1 MNPMTLLYPVF
12 VPIIIGLI
20 ILFLP
25 QRLRPLHGALAL
37 LTTIF
42 TFAISVKLFLSPK
55 ASYQFFALKFG
66 GASFSF
72 DLLSYHFGAF
82 MALFVGL
89 FGLLLTLYSLGY
101 IRGKEYPNRYFS
113 WLLITVGASCG
124 AVLANNLLL
133 FLVFWEIVTLMFYLL
148 VTLGGNPLSPEAA
161 KKSFAILGF
170 SDCALLLGIV
180 LLWSLSGTL
189 RISDIS
195 VRLGS
200 GVSHLVFILFMIGAT
215 TKAGAMPFHSWIPS
229 AAEGAPTP
237 VMAFLPASLDKLLG
251 IYLLARISLDIF
263 VMDKSMGMVLMVIGA
278 VTIILAVMMA
288 LVQHN
293 LKKLLSFHAISQ
305 VGYMVLGIGTGV
317 PIGIM
322 GGLFHMLNNCIYKC
336 ALFLE
341 AGSVEKR
348 TGTTELSKL
357 GGLASAMPYTFFA
370 AFISALSI
378 SGIPPFNGFVSK
390 WMVYQGTIISHQPIF
405 LVAAMF
411 GSSLTLASFVK
422 VLYSVFWGQR
432 PKELREVK
440 EVGFSMKVPML
451 ILALLCIFFGVFAQF
466 PLGHFIGPVIG
477 YSFHQAPKAI
487 TFYDALWSPTLATFL
502 IIIALVVGVIIYLW
516 GRLKLRRTGLMYVG
530 GETMDPEEV
539 RVPGT
544 GFYET
549 ISNLKGFK
557 GAYGD
562 AEKGVF
568 DLYYLTGRYGNNIVQ
583 VLRKLHDGVLSTYLS
598 WCIIG
603 LGFLLFLLMR

>member
-1 MNPMTLLYPVF
+1 VDPVNLLYPVF

-37 LTTIF
+37 LATLF
-42 TFAISVKLFLSPK
+42 TFIGSLKIFLSPK
-55 ASYQFFALKFG
+55 LSYQLFTLKLGRVKLPFE
-66 GASFSF
+66 
-72 DLLSYHFGAF
+72 LLSYHFGAF

-89 FGLLLTLYSLGY
+89 FGLLLALYSLGY
-101 IRGKEYPNRYFS
+101 WRGKEYPNRYFS
-113 WLLITVGASCG
+113 YLLITVGASCG
-124 AVLANNLLL
+124 VVLANNLIWL
-133 FLVFWEIVTLMFYLL
+133 LVFWEVVTLMFYLL
-148 VTLGGNPLSPEAA
+148 VTLGGNKLSPLAA
-161 KKSFAILGF
+161 KKSFLILGF

-180 LLWSLSGTL
+180 LLWGLIGTL
-189 RISDIS
+189 RLSDIS
-195 VRLGS
+195 VSLGS
-200 GVSHLVFILFMIGAT
+200 GTSYFIFILMMIGAI
-215 TKAGAMPFHSWIPS
+215 TKAGAMPFHSWIPT

-251 IYLLARISLDIF
+251 IYLLARISLDLFI
-263 VMDKSMGMVLMVIGA
+263 MDKSMGMVLMIIGA
-278 VTIILAVMMA
+278 VTIVLAVMMA
-288 LVQHN
+288 LIQHN

-322 GGLFHMLNNCIYKC
+322 GGLFHMVNHAIYKSL
-336 ALFLE
+336 LFLC
-341 AGSVEKR
+341 AGSVEHETKEM
-348 TGTTELSKL
+348 ELDKL
-357 GGLASAMPYTFFA
+357 GGLASAMPYTFLA
-370 AFISALSI
+370 STVAALSI
-378 SGIPPFNGFVSK
+378 SGVPPFNGFVSK

-432 PKELREVK
+432 PKALGEVK

-477 YSFHQAPKAI
+477 YSFSHLPRAI
-487 TFYDALWSPTLATFL
+487 TFSGAFWSPTLATLL
-502 IIIALVVGVIIYLW
+502 IIIALIVGLIIYLF
-516 GRLKLRRTGLMYVG
+516 GHLKLRRTGLMYVG
-530 GETMDPEEV
+530 GEIIDPEEV

-562 AEKGVF
+562 AEKGAF

-603 LGFLLFLLMR
+603 LGFLLFLLIR

>member
-1 MNPMTLLYPVF
+1 MDPVNLLYPVF

-37 LTTIF
+37 LVTIF
-42 TFAISVKLFLSPK
+42 TFVISVRIFLLPKLT
-55 ASYQFFALKFG
+55 YQLFTWKVG
-66 GASFSF
+66 GANLSFE
-72 DLLSYHFGAF
+72 LLSYHFGAC
-82 MALFVGL
+82 MALFVSL

-113 WLLITVGASCG
+113 YLLITVGASCG

-133 FLVFWEIVTLMFYLL
+133 LLVFWEIVTLMFYLL
-148 VTLGGNPLSPEAA
+148 VTLGGNKLSPLAA

-180 LLWSLSGTL
+180 LLWGLTGTFKL
-189 RISDIS
+189 SDIS
-195 VRLGS
+195 VSLGS
-200 GVSHLVFILFMIGAT
+200 GTSHFIFILFMIGAI

-237 VMAFLPASLDKLLG
+237 VMAFLPAALDKLLG
-251 IYLLARISLDIF
+251 IYLLARISLDLFI
-263 VMDKSMGMVLMVIGA
+263 MDKSMGMVLMIIGA

-288 LVQHN
+288 LVQHD

-336 ALFLE
+336 ALFLK
-341 AGSVEKR
+341 AGSVEQK
-348 TGTTELSKL
+348 TGTTDLSKL
-357 GGLASAMPYTFFA
+357 GGLASAMPVTFFA

-378 SGIPPFNGFVSK
+378 SGVPPFNGFVSK

-432 PKELREVK
+432 PKELSGVK

-451 ILALLCIFFGVFAQF
+451 ILALLCIFFGCFAQF
-466 PLGHFIGPVIG
+466 PLGHFIGPVMG
-477 YSFHQAPKAI
+477 YSFHQVPQAI
-487 TFYDALWSPTLATFL
+487 TFYDALWSPTLAAVL
-502 IIIALVVGVIIYLW
+502 IIIALIVGLIIYLF

-530 GETMDPEEV
+530 GEIMDPEEV

-568 DLYYLTGRYGNNIVQ
+568 DLYYLTGKYGNNIVQ